1 MSESE
6 WPAVFVHLLP
16 ALVAPGA
23 IDGGAAVV
31 VDVLRASTVMV
42 RALAA
47 GCEAVVPCLE
57 VDEARRL
64 ASERPR
70 GSALLAGERQGL
82 PIPGFDLGNSP
93 GAFTA
98 AACRGKTLVMTT
110 TNGTRALLACR
121 GAERVFVAAFANRGA
136 TVSAL
141 SRLERPV
148 HIVASGTD
156 GHISFEDAVL
166 AGSLVRALRGGSGR
180 PAGNDQALIAAGLW
194 DSVARE
200 VDRGVPLAEV
210 LARGRGGRR
219 VREIGLAPDIQ
230 AAAEV
235 DSHPLVAELLRDPLR
250 VVRTGP

>member
-16 ALVAPGA
+16 TLVAPGA
-23 IDGGAAVV
+23 LDGAAVV

-57 VDEARRL
+57 VDEAWRL
-64 ASERPR
+64 TSDRPR
-70 GSALLAGERQGL
+70 GTALLAGERQGL

-110 TNGTRALLACR
+110 TNGTRAMLACR
-121 GAERVFVAAFANRGA
+121 GADRVFIAAFANRSA

-141 SRLERPV
+141 ARLERPV
-148 HIVASGTD
+148 HVVASGTD
-156 GHISFEDAVL
+156 GHVSFEDAVL
-166 AGSLVRALRGGSGR
+166 AGSLVRALGGSGR

-235 DSHPLVAELLRDPLR
+235 DSHPLVAELFRDPLR